1 MASFTAE
8 YRDFELPWR
17 PAPPVAPDIR
27 ATAIG
32 LAASPVRAMAD
43 LLARRKPGSDAEALK
58 LLRHAFPDF
67 PLSAR
72 IVALAHMPR

>member
-8 YRDFELPWR
+8 YRDSELPWR
-17 PAPPVAPDIR
+17 PAPPVAPDI
-27 ATAIG
+27 
-32 LAASPVRAMAD
+32 LSASPVRAMAD
-43 LLARRKPGSDAEALK
+43 LLARRRPGSDAEALK

-67 PLSAR
+67 PLAAR